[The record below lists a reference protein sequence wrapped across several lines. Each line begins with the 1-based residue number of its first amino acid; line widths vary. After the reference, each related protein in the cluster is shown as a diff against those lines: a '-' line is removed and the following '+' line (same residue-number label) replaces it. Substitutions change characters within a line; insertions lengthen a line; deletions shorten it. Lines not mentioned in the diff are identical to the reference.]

1 MLIIVKKI
9 ELGLIFSLKYS
20 GWQMGKKSI
29 KTSAPLHEGSEQEEP
44 AKNVSKPSFELNLVK
59 KKKKKKKRQQQQQH
73 AVLAR
78 KERDKNW
85 GQR

>member
-1 MLIIVKKI
+1 
-9 ELGLIFSLKYS
+9 
-20 GWQMGKKSI
+20 MGKKST

-59 KKKKKKKRQQQQQH
+59 KKKKKKKRQQQQQQQP
-73 AVLAR
+73 AVLTR

-85 GQR
+85 G